1 MKISILGS
9 GWLGAKL
16 PELFVK
22 EGHSVHI
29 STTSAKKLASLT
41 SAQVSAYLID
51 IERLSDN
58 IQDFLNAQIVIINIT
73 SKNSAAFKNL
83 IREIEKSPV
92 EKVLFVSSTSVYS
105 PSHELC
111 RESDALDS
119 SSHPLLQRE
128 EMFTNNR
135 HFQTTILR
143 FAGLIG
149 PKRHPGRFF
158 RSGKKIRDPQARV
171 NLIHLDDCLSIIHK
185 IVEKQAWG
193 QIFNA
198 CADAHPSKQ
207 EYYTKCALALGL
219 TAPAFLTPEISS
231 QKVVSNSK
239 LKECLDYQF
248 IYPDLERI
256 RW

>member
-16 PELFVK
+16 PELFSK
-22 EGHSVHI
+22 EADSVHI
-29 STTSAKKLASLT
+29 STTTAEKLTPLT
-41 SAQVSAYLID
+41 RAGVSAYLID
-51 IERLSDN
+51 IERLTDN

-73 SKNSAAFKNL
+73 SKNTAAFKNL

-92 EKVLFVSSTSVYS
+92 EKVLFISSTSVYP
-105 PSHELC
+105 PSHGLC
-111 RESDALDS
+111 RESDTLDS
-119 SSHPLLQRE
+119 TGHPLLQIE
-128 EMFTNNR
+128 EMFTTNP
-135 HFQTTILR
+135 HFQSSILR

-149 PKRHPGRFF
+149 PQRHPGRFF

-171 NLIHLDDCLSIIHK
+171 NLIHLDDCLNIIHR

-198 CADAHPSKQ
+198 CADSHPSKQ

-219 TAPAFLTPEISS
+219 TAPAFLTPAVSS

-239 LKECLDYQF
+239 LKTCLDYQF
-248 IYPDLERI
+248 IYPNLEQI
-256 RW
+256 PW